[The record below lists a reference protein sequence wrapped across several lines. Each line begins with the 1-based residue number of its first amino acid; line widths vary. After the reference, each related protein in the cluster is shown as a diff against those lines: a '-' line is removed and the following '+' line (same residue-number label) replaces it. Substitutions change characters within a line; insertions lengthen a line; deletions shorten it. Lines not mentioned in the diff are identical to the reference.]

1 MEILDTQEVVETM
14 ANLVQLAN
22 AEGEAAIFVRFAFA
36 QGMLITYDPA
46 KEDEEISI
54 EIGNY
59 FYVVE
64 EDETV
69 DSPLTYLLAALNQRG
84 EKYHNKNCL
93 YNLLVVN
100 RDENESRFYVINND
114 EVEKEIH
121 LQLPFQTIKLN
132 GCLNVF
138 MKDLYA
144 NAN

>member
-14 ANLVQLAN
+14 ANLVQLVN
-22 AEGEAAIFVRFAFA
+22 AGGTAAVFARFAFA
-36 QGMLITYDPA
+36 QGMLIIHDPER
-46 KEDEEISI
+46 EDGEINI
-54 EIGNY
+54 KLGDY

-64 EDETV
+64 KDETV
-69 DSPLTYLLAALNQRG
+69 DSPLTYLLTALKQRG
-84 EKYHNKNCL
+84 KKYHNKNWS

-100 RDENESRFYVINND
+100 RDKNESCFYVINND
-114 EVEKEIH
+114 QVEEEIH

-132 GCLNVF
+132 GCLNIF